1 MKSRLREALLCI
13 LIGSVIGLV
22 VALILFIRV
31 LAQTVAEVP
40 LIVQAEVAQTRAAA
54 LAAISDS
61 RRDMMAEIDSIRTD
75 ARELGDG
82 ALGRIDAATMTS
94 RRQISELTA
103 VADKRI
109 GETIALVSETI
120 RPVPALLAGL
130 NETNRTIRET
140 VASIRPTIDHTNE
153 ATAILF
159 RRDAL
164 PAQILGLVGASKVT
178 MGETAQTM
186 RDIQRAT
193 PQMLLTFGT
202 FERSAAATAENLNRL
217 TKPRWYDRA
226 IGYGMT
232 GAVTYRALHPVTNV
246 TLKGTEYLSPKP

>member
-40 LIVQAEVAQTRAAA
+40 LIVQAELARTRAAA

-82 ALGRIDAATMTS
+82 ALGRIDTATMTS

-164 PAQILGLVGASKVT
+164 PAQILGLVAASKVT
-178 MGETAQTM
+178 MGQTAQTM
-186 RDIQRAT
+186 RDVQRAT
-193 PQMLLTFGT
+193 PGILSTFGT
-202 FERSAAATAENLNRL
+202 LEKSAAATAENLNRL

-226 IGYGMT
+226 LGYGST
-232 GAVTYRALHPVTNV
+232 AVTTYRALHPATD
-246 TLKGTEYLSPKP
+246 LRIQGTQYLATRP